1 MRLEAKTRLQ
11 AATFTFQD
19 KVANPMERSYLLVTV
34 HGKDGASNTVCT
46 GQKPNGFFCVFVVSS
61 KGQLL
66 AESAM
71 NMVKVDAFAMAKHA
85 VATKAKVYQD
95 EDSVFD
101 RYTSLLKFKYMD
113 TSRERITFTA
123 SQVAKLWEL
132 LNATCFS
139 NALSKPSFV
148 IQRNLKKRVSDFI
161 ADYNLPAHADTTKQ
175 GDTLGLVLWDF
186 KRNQAT
192 IVIDTSVDNPKDLM
206 MVLAHEMVHQAL
218 AEKHGYQK
226 MCVIAHGPE
235 FKAYKANIERYKG
248 LKLTGED
255 FLPI

>member
-71 NMVKVDAFAMAKHA
+71 NMVKADAVAMAKHA

-101 RYTSLLKFKYMD
+101 PATVPEADADQRIERAG
-113 TSRERITFTA
+113 SRQPYHCIKGGNA
-123 SQVAKLWEL
+123 GICSQK
-132 LNATCFS
+132 
-139 NALSKPSFV
+139 KPEDGRQFY
-148 IQRNLKKRVSDFI
+148 D
-161 ADYNLPAHADTTKQ
+161 AADT
-175 GDTLGLVLWDF
+175 GSHRRRRG
-186 KRNQAT
+186 
-192 IVIDTSVDNPKDLM
+192 I
-206 MVLAHEMVHQAL
+206 
-218 AEKHGYQK
+218 
-226 MCVIAHGPE
+226 
-235 FKAYKANIERYKG
+235 
-248 LKLTGED
+248 
-255 FLPI
+255 